1 MDFRITDI
9 EANTN
14 REALSADNCSRGST
28 IIDNAYHAGLNSSKR
43 SKHKV
48 TINLTHLFLKQG
60 SVYMH
65 GSFAITDK
73 R

>member
-28 IIDNAYHAGLNSSKR
+28 IIDNAYQA
-43 SKHKV
+43 
-48 TINLTHLFLKQG
+48 
-60 SVYMH
+60 
-65 GSFAITDK
+65 
-73 R
+73 